1 MAVFD
6 FKWERQMRKMLK
18 RLRWGGIILL
28 VAGLFV
34 LPALSLAQE
43 GDQDGGTEGDGE
55 VQDEPFS
62 CDSPVAQSLAEQLGV
77 PCEELAASGAG
88 LGEIMKAWHLS
99 QSLPGFE
106 DDWQGLLD
114 KKLSGLGWG
123 QLKMASRLSGGDPE
137 AIDVLLAYRQQEI
150 GWGQIR
156 HAQAI
161 AAAAEAGELG
171 EGVSLSVDEI
181 IVMYQ
186 EGKGWGDI
194 RTELGLDPGPPPW
207 AGGGKDK
214 AEKGQP
220 AWANG
225 GQDKEANG
233 PPPWANNDKD
243 KDKGGANGNGQ
254 AEDGG

>member
-1 MAVFD
+1 MD
-6 FKWERQMRKMLK
+6 TIR
-18 RLRWGGIILL
+18 
-28 VAGLFV
+28 
-34 LPALSLAQE
+34 
-43 GDQDGGTEGDGE
+43 DQIHGY
-55 VQDEPFS
+55 VM
-62 CDSPVAQSLAEQLGV
+62 SLAEQLGV

-114 KKLSGLGWG
+114 RKLAGLGWG
-123 QLKMASRLSGGDPE
+123 QLKMASRLSGGDP
-137 AIDVLLAYRQQEI
+137 AVIDEMLAYRQQEI

-161 AAAAEAGELG
+161 AAAAEGGGLTM
-171 EGVSLSVDEI
+171 DEI
-181 IVMYQ
+181 IAMYQ

-194 RTELGLDPGPPPW
+194 RAELGLDPGPPPW

-225 GQDKEANG
+225 GKDKEATG

-243 KDKGGANGNGQ
+243 KSNANGNDEGN
-254 AEDGG
+254 